1 MALLDSEIYRIKA
14 ELGFNVLSIGAE
26 PYFEIS
32 ALFDIIQDNLSGG
45 ASTTSSTSVA
55 SPDGSP
61 VTLTL
66 ASATGFTAGARVAID
81 VDARQEFATIA
92 SLSGSSIVVQLSKVH
107 SGTYPVVVD
116 GPEVVVRQLLQDIDK
131 TKTKLG
137 KQYGSGA
144 LRQVDE
150 IQFYDA
156 QGKTSFGILGENLM
170 HYREEL
176 AAALGIDSMW
186 STKASAGQTMAVY

>member
-61 VTLTL
+61 ATLTL
-66 ASATGFTAGARVAID
+66 ASVTGFTAGARVAVD

-116 GPEVVVRQLLQDIDK
+116 GPEVVVRQLLQDIEK
-131 TKTKLG
+131 TKAKLVE
-137 KQYGSGA
+137 QYGSGA

-150 IQFYDA
+150 IQWYDA
-156 QGKTSFGILGENLM
+156 RGKTSFGIIGENLAW
-170 HYREEL
+170 YREQL

-186 STKASAGQTMAVY
+186 SVHAAGGQTMAVY